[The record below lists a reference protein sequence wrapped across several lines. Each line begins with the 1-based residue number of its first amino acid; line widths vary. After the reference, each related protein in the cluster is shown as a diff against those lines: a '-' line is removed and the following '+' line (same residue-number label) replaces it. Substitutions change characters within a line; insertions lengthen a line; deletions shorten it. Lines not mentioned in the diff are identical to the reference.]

1 MTAPR
6 QLDFKTPAQ
15 QERALAERRANEE
28 ARQRGI
34 PLPFPNPWDSV
45 DATKVP
51 RDATEAQMSTAG
63 QETAPALAEYLELL
77 EALASLGVE
86 AVAPTAATRP
96 ES

>member
-28 ARQRGI
+28 ASQQGI

-51 RDATEAQMSTAG
+51 RDATDAQIQASYEAFCSQC
-63 QETAPALAEYLELL
+63 
-77 EALASLGVE
+77 
-86 AVAPTAATRP
+86 RP
-96 ES
+96 RARKQHRL